1 MGQRYSEWG
10 QVKMKE
16 PTRFRKLLFIYRGRG
31 PNSRISCQPLGFT
44 LQSGPRMCSL
54 CGLGALSFLESKAS
68 HFLYLACTL
77 RIH

>member
-16 PTRFRKLLFIYRGRG
+16 PTRFRKLLFIYLGWG

-44 LQSGPRMCSL
+44 LQSSL
-54 CGLGALSFLESKAS
+54 ECVVSCGLGALSFLDSKAS
-68 HFLYLACTL
+68 RFLYLACTI